1 MDHVLSVEGLSKRY
15 GRFCALNQLSLTVPK
30 GAIYGL
36 VGKNG
41 AGKTTLLRIISG
53 LQHPSEGEYT
63 LFGVSNRDP
72 SVSEALRRVGAVI
85 ETPAMYPDMSAEE
98 NLRQQYRVL
107 GLPSFEGIDELLHLT
122 GLSSAGRKK
131 AMHFS
136 MGMKQRLGIAMALAG
151 DPDFLVLDEPVN
163 GLDPQGII
171 EMRELMLRLNRER
184 QITILLSSHLLD
196 ELSRIA
202 THYGFIDSGR
212 LLRQM
217 TAEAFEASCRKRMR
231 ARVSDV
237 RVLAR
242 VLDEMHLPYEIL
254 SDSEADLFAQT
265 SLSKLAAALAQEGA
279 ELYALQECGESLES
293 YFLTLVGG
301 DERA

>member
-1 MDHVLSVEGLSKRY
+1 MDHVLSVSGLCKRY
-15 GRFCALNQLSLTVPK
+15 GRSLALDQLNLTVPK

-41 AGKTTLLRIISG
+41 AGKTTLLRVICG
-53 LQHPSEGEYT
+53 LQHPSAGQYT
-63 LFGVSNRDP
+63 LFGVSNDSPDLSRT
-72 SVSEALRRVGAVI
+72 LRRVGAVI
-85 ETPAMYPDMSAEE
+85 EAPAMYPDMSAEE

-107 GLPSFEGIDELLHLT
+107 GLPSFEGIDELLSLT
-122 GLSSAGRKK
+122 GLADTGRKK
-131 AMHFS
+131 ARYFS
-136 MGMKQRLGIAMALAG
+136 LGMKQRLGIAMALAG

-212 LLRQM
+212 LLREM
-217 TAEAFEASCRKRMR
+217 TAKEFEQSCRKRLR
-231 ARVSDV
+231 ARVSSV
-237 RVLAR
+237 RALAR
-242 VLDEMHLPYEIL
+242 VLDKMQIPYEII
-254 SDSEADLFAQT
+254 SDAEADLFGRI
-265 SLSKLAAALAQEGA
+265 SLSQLAMALGEENA
-279 ELYALQECGESLES
+279 ELYSLQECGESLES
-293 YFLTLVGG
+293 FFLTLIGG
-301 DERA
+301 EPR

>member
-1 MDHVLSVEGLSKRY
+1 MDTVLSVSSLCKRY
-15 GRFCALNQLSLTVPK
+15 GSFQALDHLNLTVPK

-36 VGKNG
+36 VGRNG
-41 AGKTTLLRIISG
+41 AGKTTLLRLICG
-53 LQHPSEGEYT
+53 LQHPTEGSYT
-63 LFGVSNRDP
+63 LFGTAHDSP
-72 SVSEALRRVGAVI
+72 SISGMLRRVGAVI
-85 ETPAMYPDMSAEE
+85 ESPAMYPDLSARE

-107 GLPSFEGIDELLHLT
+107 GLPSFEGIEELLSLT
-122 GLSSAGRKK
+122 GLCEAGRKK
-131 AMHFS
+131 AKHFS

-212 LLRQM
+212 LLREM
-217 TAEAFEASCRKRMR
+217 TAEEFERSCRKRMR

-237 RVLAR
+237 RVLSRAG
-242 VLDEMHLPYEIL
+242 
-254 SDSEADLFAQT
+254 QN
-265 SLSKLAAALAQEGA
+265 AAALRNP
-279 ELYALQECGESLES
+279 L
-293 YFLTLVGG
+293 
-301 DERA
+301 